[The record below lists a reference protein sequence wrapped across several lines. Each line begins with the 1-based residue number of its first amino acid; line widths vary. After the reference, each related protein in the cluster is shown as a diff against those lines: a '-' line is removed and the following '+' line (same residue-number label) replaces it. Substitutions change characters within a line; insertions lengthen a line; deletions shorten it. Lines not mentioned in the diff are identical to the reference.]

1 MTINKI
7 TSDEIMFF
15 GFTDLGWWVI
25 STINEDCSGD
35 MKLASGEWI
44 LEELLK

>member
-7 TSDEIMFF
+7 TSDEIMFL
-15 GFTDLGWWVI
+15 GATTLGWWFV

-35 MKLASGEWI
+35 MKLVSGEWI